1 MKALRNVFAVI
12 ITIAIALYL
21 IFAPEFIMSGIESS
35 RKASNSKQDSFTGI
49 ISLWHIV
56 GFKAHTGSVST
67 FLNACVSEFE
77 KSHFGVFISVTPMT
91 EEEYKENISAGKR
104 ADIYSFPLGL
114 EYSDAFMP
122 LDSDTL
128 HESISSIRSGFI
140 ETGKFENTLYALPY
154 LYSGCCLITNDDLL
168 TKQSITMQETP
179 DKSSINDTLK
189 NLRTDTHAPLCG
201 NEVYSCL
208 YGLCAGSVGEYDTF
222 KSGKSE
228 FAVSDFRAYGDIE
241 RRQGSKGSF
250 SASAYAIFE
259 YTDLVQ
265 YIAMDKSISDKKQVY
280 AYEFMEKLFTERAQA
295 TLSDLN
301 AYPVIDTDN
310 IAELKNTYT
319 SIAYDAFSVYRK
331 PTIPNCFLYKRYR
344 DALKEDALKAVSGD
358 ADAKSRFDKRINE
371 LID

>member
-12 ITIAIALYL
+12 ITIAVALYL
-21 IFAPEFIMSGIESS
+21 IFAPEFIMSGIENS
-35 RKASNSKQDSFTGI
+35 RNASNSKQESFTGI
-49 ISLWHIV
+49 INLWHIV
-56 GFKAHTGSVST
+56 GFKAHTGSVT
-67 FLNACVSEFE
+67 NFLYARASEFE
-77 KSHFGVFISVTPMT
+77 KSHFGVFISVTSMT

-122 LDSDTL
+122 LDSDAL
-128 HESISSIRSGFI
+128 SESISSIRSGFI
-140 ETGKFENTLYALPY
+140 ETGKSENTLYALPY

-179 DKSSINDTLK
+179 DKGSVNDTLN
-189 NLRTDTHAPLCG
+189 NLSTDAHTPLCG
-201 NEVYSCL
+201 DEIYSCL
-208 YGLCAGSVGEYDTF
+208 YGLSSASLGEYDSF
-222 KSGKSE
+222 KSGRSE

-250 SASAYAIFE
+250 SASAYTIFE

-265 YIAMDKSISDKKQVY
+265 YIALDKSISDKKQGY
-280 AYEFMEKLFTERAQA
+280 AYEFMEKLFTEHAQA
-295 TLSDLN
+295 ALSDLN
-301 AYPVIDTDN
+301 AYPVIEADN
-310 IAELKNTYT
+310 IAELKNKYT

-331 PTIPNCFLYKRYR
+331 PKIPNCFLYKRYR

-358 ADAKSRFDKRINE
+358 ADAKLRFDKRIAE
-371 LID
+371 LIG